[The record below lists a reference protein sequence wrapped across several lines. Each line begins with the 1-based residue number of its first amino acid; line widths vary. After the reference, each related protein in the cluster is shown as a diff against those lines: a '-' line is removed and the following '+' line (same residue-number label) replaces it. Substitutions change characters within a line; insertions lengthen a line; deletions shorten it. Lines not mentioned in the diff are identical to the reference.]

1 MGATN
6 RPFDLDIA
14 ALRRF
19 PKRICINLPNYDTR
33 VTLTQKLLKSQSHS
47 FTKVQLAELAMLTD
61 GYSGSDLTAL
71 AKDAALE
78 PIREQVANMSLE
90 EIKNLKP
97 NKIRPL
103 NLEDFKRSFLK
114 IRQSTLKEGLERL
127 EEWNKLYG
135 DIKK

>member
-6 RPFDLDIA
+6 RPFDLDSA

-19 PKRICINLPNYDTR
+19 PKRICINLPDYDTR
-33 VTLTQKLLKSQSHS
+33 VSLIAKLLEKQSHS
-47 FTKVQLAELAMLTD
+47 LSKVQLAELAIMTD

-78 PIREQVANMSLE
+78 PVREQVANMSLE
-90 EIKNLKP
+90 GIKNLKP

-114 IRQSTLKEGLERL
+114 IRQSTPKEGLEQL
-127 EEWNKLYG
+127 EKWNETYG
-135 DIKK
+135 DIRA